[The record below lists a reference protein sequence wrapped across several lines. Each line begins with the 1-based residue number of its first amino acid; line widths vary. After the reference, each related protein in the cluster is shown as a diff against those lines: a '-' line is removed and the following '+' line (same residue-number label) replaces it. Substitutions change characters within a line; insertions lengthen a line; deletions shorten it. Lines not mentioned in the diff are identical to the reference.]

1 MVFPGPTFRGYLVR
15 LAPVTRTANSRTGLG
30 PDPDRQGAYRGNL
43 VGLTAVA
50 VARGAVKAINVV
62 SQVAATEVVVTGTMI
77 TKTAMT
83 RPSTQYEPAR

>member
-1 MVFPGPTFRGYLVR
+1 MVFPGPTFRGYLAR
-15 LAPVTRTANSRTGLG
+15 LAPVIRTANFRTGLG

-62 SQVAATEVVVTGTMI
+62 SLVAATGAAMTGTMVSKI
-77 TKTAMT
+77 AMT